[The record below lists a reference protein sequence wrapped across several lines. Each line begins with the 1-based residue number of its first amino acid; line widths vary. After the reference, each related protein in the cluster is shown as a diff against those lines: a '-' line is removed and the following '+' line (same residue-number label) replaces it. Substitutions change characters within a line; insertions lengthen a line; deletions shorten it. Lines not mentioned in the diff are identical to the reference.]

1 MSGLHP
7 SFRPAA
13 VAIVDVASRFGLR
26 PRVTSTFR
34 SPRLQRVLW
43 ERRQRTLRGTLRPG
57 ERPQRLPVARPGT
70 SRHEV
75 GAALDLVTPWAGA
88 NAWLGA
94 VWRSWGGFWT
104 SSDPVHFGDIG

>member
-1 MSGLHP
+1 MSFNP
-7 SFRPAA
+7 AFRPAA
-13 VAIVDVASRFGLR
+13 RGIVNVASRFGLE

-34 SPRLQRVLW
+34 DPRKQRELF
-43 ERRQRTLRGTLRPG
+43 ERRQRTLNGTLRPG
-57 ERPQRLPVARPGT
+57 EPPQRLPVARPGT

-75 GAALDLVTPWAGA
+75 GAALDIVTPWPEG

-104 SSDPVHFGDIG
+104 PNDPVHFGDIG